1 MWGGETRA
9 GIDCSGLTRNSYRA
23 ISVPLP
29 RVSKLQ
35 WKSGAPVKKE
45 SLREGDLVF
54 FDTNGSGVSHVGM
67 VIDPRT
73 RRIIH
78 ASSSHGVVEADMDE
92 PWFQSRYLGARRVAN

>member
-1 MWGGETRA
+1 
-9 GIDCSGLTRNSYRA
+9 
-23 ISVPLP
+23 
-29 RVSKLQ
+29 
-35 WKSGAPVKKE
+35 
-45 SLREGDLVF
+45 
-54 FDTNGSGVSHVGM
+54 M